1 MPRTPQQNGVVE
13 RRNRTLLDMVRCM
26 LAHSL
31 LPDFLWGDAL
41 RTTIYILNQVPS
53 KSVPKT
59 PYELIYG
66 KKPSLRHFRIW
77 GCKAEVRPYIPLTR
91 KLDSKTISGFFIGY
105 CIGSRGSRFY
115 CPTHSTKI
123 VESDRAVYLEDE
135 LDSGSQIPRVTTF
148 GEEQVLIPLA
158 PVSGD
163 ASSIVPPS
171 DSVQPVTEDIEPVE
185 AIEEILVRRSERTH
199 RLAISNDYLVY
210 LQEHEYEVV
219 NDTDPINFS

>member
-1 MPRTPQQNGVVE
+1 MPGTPQQNGVAK

-41 RTTIYILNQVPS
+41 RTAVYILNQVPS

-91 KLDSKTISGFFIGY
+91 KLDSKTISGFF
-105 CIGSRGSRFY
+105 
-115 CPTHSTKI
+115 HW
-123 VESDRAVYLEDE
+123 L
-135 LDSGSQIPRVTTF
+135 L
-148 GEEQVLIPLA
+148 
-158 PVSGD
+158 
-163 ASSIVPPS
+163 
-171 DSVQPVTEDIEPVE
+171 
-185 AIEEILVRRSERTH
+185 H
-199 RLAISNDYLVY
+199 
-210 LQEHEYEVV
+210 
-219 NDTDPINFS
+219 